1 MWSSSG
7 RANAD
12 AWQCRGEGWK
22 LIDGIAFAHLCFGVE
37 IKQALILCGGKGTR
51 LGDRVRTL
59 PKPLIPVGGRPVLD
73 HIIDALSNA
82 GISEF
87 ILAAGY
93 LGEAIARYYAAH
105 PRAGC
110 KIEVVIEPA
119 PLGTAGALRFVSDL
133 LRDDFVL
140 AYGDVFVDFNIGD
153 MVASHL
159 KKRPLGTLLV
169 RASDHP
175 WDSHLVDES
184 ADGRVLEFIGQREPG
199 RLYRNVA
206 NAAFYVLNKKILAYI
221 PSDRASDFGADIF
234 PAVIR
239 SGGELRTYFLPEEG
253 FTKDMGTPD
262 RLASVERYLRERALA
277 REASAKR
284 SRVTTVLLDRDG
296 VLNVDSGLIDREER
310 LELLPGAGKAVAI
323 LNEAGITCF
332 VITNQPVIAR
342 GLCSEQVLAQ
352 IHARLIAGVAAD
364 GGRIESIY
372 YCPHHPETH
381 HREGIPELRRGCR
394 CRKPAAGLIF
404 QAQREHG
411 FDLSGAIMVGDR
423 ETDVRAGRAAGL
435 RTVLIAPQ
443 GPNRSEGAATLA
455 DAQFPSLL
463 AFAEAIVSD
472 RVFNR

>member
-1 MWSSSG
+1 MG
-7 RANAD
+7 D
-12 AWQCRGEGWK
+12 LHC
-22 LIDGIAFAHLCFGVE
+22 GVE

-51 LGDRVRTL
+51 LGDRVLNL
-59 PKPLIPVGGRPVLD
+59 PKPLIRVGGRPVLD
-73 HIIDALSNA
+73 HIIDALEKA

-93 LGEAIARYYAAH
+93 LGEAIFHYYAAH
-105 PRAGC
+105 PRPGC
-110 KIEVVIEPA
+110 KIEVLIEPE
-119 PLGTAGALRFVSDL
+119 PLGTAGALRFVADR
-133 LRDDFVL
+133 LRDDFLL
-140 AYGDVFVDFNIGD
+140 AYGDVFVDFDVGD
-153 MVASHL
+153 LVASHL

-169 RASDHP
+169 RTSDHP
-175 WDSHLVDES
+175 RDSHLINQS
-184 ADGRVLEFIGQREPG
+184 ADGRILEFIGQREPG

-206 NAAFYVLNKKILAYI
+206 NAALYVLSKKILAYI
-221 PSDRASDFGADIF
+221 PVTGASDFGADIF

-239 SGGELRTYFLPEEG
+239 SGGELRAHFLVEEG
-253 FTKDMGTPD
+253 FIKDMGTPD
-262 RLASVERYLRERALA
+262 RLASVEQYLRERALA

-310 LELLPGAGKAVAI
+310 LELLPGAAKAVAL
-323 LNEAGITCF
+323 LNEAGIACF

-342 GLCSEQVLAQ
+342 GLCSEQALAQ
-352 IHARLIAGVAAD
+352 IHARLLAGVAAE
-364 GGRIESIY
+364 GGRIESVY

-381 HREGIPELRRGCR
+381 HREGIEELRRGCR
-394 CRKPAAGLIF
+394 CRKPAPGLIF

-443 GPNRSEGAATLA
+443 GRHQPEATAALA
-455 DAQFPSLL
+455 NAQFPSLL

-472 RVFNR
+472 RAFNR